1 MFRKLLSLLSDT
13 LTYGASSLIGQVLSF
28 LLLPL
33 YTRFLDPAQFGVIGM
48 LIIVTLLFGPLAN
61 LGMTNAIFRR
71 YSMSKDDETRA
82 AVLGTG
88 LASVIVSSLVVLVIA
103 VFAAEPIAQFIVGD
117 ARTINLVRLSLLSA
131 AISTIGTVP
140 RAMLRASRRVR
151 AVGALNIA
159 QVLFTTIPTIW
170 FVVIQ
175 EQGVRGVVLGTLV
188 GETLSTISSFFCTV
202 GSFRVGFNR
211 STWREMLSYG
221 LPFVPHHLQAV
232 ALALFGQYMVRE
244 MLGFNQAGLFNIAS
258 KFAMPVVF
266 VVTAVQNSWVAYK
279 FQIHAEDEDP
289 KAFFRSTFTYYV
301 AAITYLWVG
310 VSLWGPEMVR
320 LMTTDGF
327 HQAALLVWAV
337 SLVPLAQGIY
347 FMSGTGMELSDN
359 TRPFPL
365 ISLAGLLTV
374 VAGAYLLIPMIGA
387 LGAALATVLGWV
399 VMSVVMFFF
408 ARRRFA
414 IEYDWATIGCFVLLA
429 SVCVAVGSVLQNESL
444 IVRLLCAIGI
454 SLAYPL
460 ATFVLLLR
468 SREERHRM
476 QILLTKFR
484 LAPFSR

>member
-1 MFRKLLSLLSDT
+1 MLRKLLSLLSDT
-13 LTYGASSLIGQVLSF
+13 LTYGASSLIGQLLSF

-33 YTRFLDPAQFGVIGM
+33 YTHYLDAADYGVIGM
-48 LIIVTLLFGPLAN
+48 LIIVTMLFGPLAN

-88 LASVIVSSLVVLVIA
+88 LTSVIVSSLVVLVIA
-103 VFAAEPIAQFIVGD
+103 AVAAEPIAEYIVGD
-117 ARTINLVRLSLLSA
+117 VDMINLVRLSLLSA

-151 AVGALNIA
+151 IVGGLNIA
-159 QVLFTTIPTIW
+159 QVLFTTLPTIW
-170 FVVIQ
+170 FVVVQ
-175 EQGVRGVVLGTLV
+175 EMGVPGWVLGTLV
-188 GETLSTISSFFCTV
+188 GEALSTISAFCFTV
-202 GSFRVGFNR
+202 GSFRMGFNR

-244 MLGFNQAGLFNIAS
+244 MLGFNEAGLFNIAS

-289 KAFFRSTFTYYV
+289 KAFFRSTFTYYI

-320 LMTTDGF
+320 LMTTEGF

-365 ISLAGLLTV
+365 ISLAGLVTV
-374 VAGAYLLIPMIGA
+374 IVGAYLLIPMIGA

-399 VMSVVMFFF
+399 VMSVVMFYF

-414 IEYDWATIGCFVLLA
+414 IEYDWGTIGCFVLLA
-429 SVCVAVGSVLQNESL
+429 AVCVAVGSMLQNEPL
-444 IVRLLCAIGI
+444 VVRLLCDVGI

-460 ATFVLLLR
+460 AAFVLLLR

-484 LAPFSR
+484 LAPSSR

>member
-33 YTRFLDPAQFGVIGM
+33 YTRYLNVTQFGIIGM
-48 LIIVTLLFGPLAN
+48 LIVVMLLFGPLAN

-71 YSMSKDDETRA
+71 YSLSKDEKTRA
-82 AVLGTG
+82 NVLGTG
-88 LASVIVSSLVVLVIA
+88 LASVIASSLIVLGISVL
-103 VFAAEPIAQFIVGD
+103 AAAPIAEFVVGD
-117 ARTINLVRLSLLSA
+117 VATANLVRLTLLSA
-131 AISTIGTVP
+131 AISAIAAVP
-140 RAMLRASRRVR
+140 RAILRAGRRVR
-151 AVGALNIA
+151 LVGLLNIA
-159 QVLFTTIPTIW
+159 QLLFTTIPTIC
-170 FVVIQ
+170 FVVFW
-175 EQGVRGVVLGTLV
+175 EQGVLGVVLGTLV
-188 GETLSTISSFFCTV
+188 GEALSAVAAFVCTLGYV
-202 GSFRVGFNR
+202 RAQFNLP
-211 STWREMLSYG
+211 TWREMLSYG
-221 LPFVPHHLQAV
+221 LPFVPHHVQAV

-244 MLGFNQAGLFNIAS
+244 MLGLGEAGLFHTAS
-258 KFAMPVVF
+258 RFATPLAF
-266 VVTAVQNSWVAYK
+266 VVNSVQNSWVAYK
-279 FQIHAEDEDP
+279 FQIHAEDDDP
-289 KAFFRSTFTYYV
+289 KAFFRSTFIYYV
-301 AAITYLWVG
+301 AGISYLWVG

-327 HQAALLVWAV
+327 HPAALLVWAV

-359 TRPFPL
+359 TRPLPL

-374 VAGAYLLIPMIGA
+374 VVGAYLLIPLIGA
-387 LGAALATVLGWV
+387 LGAALATALGWV

-414 IEYDWATIGCFVLLA
+414 IEYDWPTIGCFVLLA
-429 SVCVAVGSVLQNESL
+429 ATCVGIGVLAQDQGL
-444 IVRLLCAIGI
+444 AVRLACALAI

-460 ATFVLLLR
+460 AAFMLLLR

-484 LAPFSR
+484 LAPFTR